1 MVGIKGGNC
10 IMKLYHIIGLR
21 DVSEEHGEEFK
32 KLIDDKD
39 RPEEINQIVKGYTNP
54 LILAN
59 IINCRTKCLNEKE

>member
-1 MVGIKGGNC
+1 
-10 IMKLYHIIGLR
+10 MKLYHIIGLR
-21 DVSEEHGEEFK
+21 DVKDECGVEFK
-32 KLIDDKD
+32 KLIEDPK